1 MPDIISVIIA
11 LVLVIVAAV
20 HDLREFRIP
29 NRLIVAGIVAGVSVI
44 VIRAFTGEYIGNYI
58 LGTLVGLAGMI
69 FLYIIRAVGAGDV
82 KLFMLLGCYLEQ
94 HKLMVCIGIAMM
106 LAGAA
111 ALVRIICSKECRQHV
126 KEVLCY
132 VYKMLRTGAMTD
144 DMPLKSR
151 AAVIRLAVPV
161 LCSTLLCMGGVL

>member
-82 KLFMLLGCYLEQ
+82 KLLAVIGMLTGLDFVLQ
-94 HKLMVCIGIAMM
+94 LMAVSLITGLFTGIVELFLKKTREVSMGSNGIKVHGFHYAVGI
-106 LAGAA
+106 LAGY
-111 ALVRIICSKECRQHV
+111 VV
-126 KEVLCY
+126 VL
-132 VYKMLRTGAMTD
+132 
-144 DMPLKSR
+144 
-151 AAVIRLAVPV
+151 
-161 LCSTLLCMGGVL
+161 

>member
-82 KLFMLLGCYLEQ
+82 KLL
-94 HKLMVCIGIAMM
+94 
-106 LAGAA
+106 
-111 ALVRIICSKECRQHV
+111 
-126 KEVLCY
+126 
-132 VYKMLRTGAMTD
+132 
-144 DMPLKSR
+144 
-151 AAVIRLAVPV
+151 AVIGMLTGLDFVLQLMAVSLITGLFTGIV
-161 LCSTLLCMGGVL
+161 ELFFKKDQRGQYGEQWNKGAWVSLCSGGSGWICCCVGIQVCCGFMNDIT

>member
-29 NRLIVAGIVAGVSVI
+29 NRLIVAGVSVI

-58 LGTLVGLAGMI
+58 LGTLAGLAGMT

-82 KLFMLLGCYLEQ
+82 KLLAVIGMLTGLEFVLQ
-94 HKLMVCIGIAMM
+94 LMAVSLITGLFTGIVELFLKKTREVSMGSNGIKAHGFHYAVGV
-106 LAGAA
+106 LAGYVVV
-111 ALVRIICSKECRQHV
+111 LVYRCV
-126 KEVLCY
+126 VVL
-132 VYKMLRTGAMTD
+132 
-144 DMPLKSR
+144 
-151 AAVIRLAVPV
+151 
-161 LCSTLLCMGGVL
+161 

>member
-29 NRLIVAGIVAGVSVI
+29 NRLIVAGIVVGVSVI

-58 LGTLVGLAGMI
+58 LGTLAGLAGMT

-82 KLFMLLGCYLEQ
+82 KLLAVIGMLTGLEFVLQ
-94 HKLMVCIGIAMM
+94 LMVVSLITGLFTGIVEF
-106 LAGAA
+106 LKKT
-111 ALVRIICSKECRQHV
+111 R
-126 KEVLCY
+126 EVSMGSNGIKAHGFHY
-132 VYKMLRTGAMTD
+132 
-144 DMPLKSR
+144 
-151 AAVIRLAVPV
+151 AV
-161 LCSTLLCMGGVL
+161 GVLTGYVVVLVYRCVVVL

>member
-29 NRLIVAGIVAGVSVI
+29 NRLIVAGIVVGVSVI

-58 LGTLVGLAGMI
+58 LGTLAGLAGMT

-82 KLFMLLGCYLEQ
+82 KLLAVIGMLTGLEFVLQ
-94 HKLMVCIGIAMM
+94 LMVVSLITGIFTGIVE
-106 LAGAA
+106 LF
-111 ALVRIICSKECRQHV
+111 LKKTR
-126 KEVLCY
+126 EVSMGIKAHGFHY
-132 VYKMLRTGAMTD
+132 
-144 DMPLKSR
+144 
-151 AAVIRLAVPV
+151 AV
-161 LCSTLLCMGGVL
+161 GVLTGYVVVLVYRCVVVL

>member
-29 NRLIVAGIVAGVSVI
+29 NRLIVAGIVVGVSVI

-58 LGTLVGLAGMI
+58 LGTLAGLAGMT

-82 KLFMLLGCYLEQ
+82 KLLAVIGMLTGLEFVLQ
-94 HKLMVCIGIAMM
+94 LMVVSLITGLFTGIVE
-106 LAGAA
+106 LFLKRPERSVWGAA
-111 ALVRIICSKECRQHV
+111 E
-126 KEVLCY
+126 
-132 VYKMLRTGAMTD
+132 
-144 DMPLKSR
+144 
-151 AAVIRLAVPV
+151 
-161 LCSTLLCMGGVL
+161 

>member
-29 NRLIVAGIVAGVSVI
+29 NRLIVAGVSVI

-58 LGTLVGLAGMI
+58 LGTLAGLAGMT

-82 KLFMLLGCYLEQ
+82 KLLAVIGMLTGLEFVLQ
-94 HKLMVCIGIAMM
+94 LMVVSLITGLFTGIVELFLKKTREVSMGSSGIKAHGFHYAVGV
-106 LAGAA
+106 LAGYVVV
-111 ALVRIICSKECRQHV
+111 LVYRCV
-126 KEVLCY
+126 VVL
-132 VYKMLRTGAMTD
+132 
-144 DMPLKSR
+144 
-151 AAVIRLAVPV
+151 
-161 LCSTLLCMGGVL
+161 

>member
-29 NRLIVAGIVAGVSVI
+29 NRLIVAVI

-82 KLFMLLGCYLEQ
+82 KLLAVIGMLTGLDFVLQ
-94 HKLMVCIGIAMM
+94 LMAVSLITGLFTGIVELFLKKTREVSMGSNGIKAHGFHYAVGV
-106 LAGAA
+106 LAGYVVV
-111 ALVRIICSKECRQHV
+111 LVYRCV
-126 KEVLCY
+126 VVL
-132 VYKMLRTGAMTD
+132 
-144 DMPLKSR
+144 
-151 AAVIRLAVPV
+151 
-161 LCSTLLCMGGVL
+161 

>member
-29 NRLIVAGIVAGVSVI
+29 NRLIVAGIVVGVSVI

-58 LGTLVGLAGMI
+58 LGTLAGLAGMT

-82 KLFMLLGCYLEQ
+82 KAVIGMLTGLEFVLQ
-94 HKLMVCIGIAMM
+94 LMVVSLITGI
-106 LAGAA
+106 LTGIVE
-111 ALVRIICSKECRQHV
+111 LFLKKTR
-126 KEVLCY
+126 EVSMGSSGIKAHGFHY
-132 VYKMLRTGAMTD
+132 
-144 DMPLKSR
+144 
-151 AAVIRLAVPV
+151 AV
-161 LCSTLLCMGGVL
+161 GVLTGYVVVLVYRCVVVL

>member
-29 NRLIVAGIVAGVSVI
+29 NRLIVAGIVVGVSVI

-58 LGTLVGLAGMI
+58 LGTLAGLAGMT

-82 KLFMLLGCYLEQ
+82 KLLAVIGMLTGLEFVLQ
-94 HKLMVCIGIAMM
+94 LMVVSLITGFFTGIVE
-106 LAGAA
+106 LF
-111 ALVRIICSKECRQHV
+111 LKKTR
-126 KEVLCY
+126 EVSMGSSGIKAHAFHY
-132 VYKMLRTGAMTD
+132 
-144 DMPLKSR
+144 
-151 AAVIRLAVPV
+151 AV
-161 LCSTLLCMGGVL
+161 GVLTGYVVVLVYRCVVVL

>member
-29 NRLIVAGIVAGVSVI
+29 NRVI

-58 LGTLVGLAGMI
+58 LGTLAGLAGMT

-82 KLFMLLGCYLEQ
+82 KLLAVIGMLTGLEFVLQ
-94 HKLMVCIGIAMM
+94 LMVVSLITGIFTGIVE
-106 LAGAA
+106 LF
-111 ALVRIICSKECRQHV
+111 LKKTR
-126 KEVLCY
+126 EVSMGSSGIKAHGFHY
-132 VYKMLRTGAMTD
+132 
-144 DMPLKSR
+144 
-151 AAVIRLAVPV
+151 AV
-161 LCSTLLCMGGVL
+161 GVLTGYVVVLVYRCVVVL

>member
-69 FLYIIRAVGAGDV
+69 FQGCRCRRCKAFGSNWNVDRIGFCTAAYGGISYYRAFYGN
-82 KLFMLLGCYLEQ
+82 C
-94 HKLMVCIGIAMM
+94 
-106 LAGAA
+106 
-111 ALVRIICSKECRQHV
+111 
-126 KEVLCY
+126 
-132 VYKMLRTGAMTD
+132 
-144 DMPLKSR
+144 
-151 AAVIRLAVPV
+151 
-161 LCSTLLCMGGVL
+161 

>member
-29 NRLIVAGIVAGVSVI
+29 NRLIVAGIVVGVSVI

-58 LGTLVGLAGMI
+58 LGTLAGLAGMT

-82 KLFMLLGCYLEQ
+82 KLLAVIGMLTGLEFVLQ
-94 HKLMVCIGIAMM
+94 LMVVSLITGIFTGIVE
-106 LAGAA
+106 LFLKKDQRGQYGEQRNKGAW
-111 ALVRIICSKECRQHV
+111 LS
-126 KEVLCY
+126 
-132 VYKMLRTGAMTD
+132 
-144 DMPLKSR
+144 
-151 AAVIRLAVPV
+151 
-161 LCSTLLCMGGVL
+161 LCSGGSDWICCCVGIQVCCGFMNDIT

>member
-29 NRLIVAGIVAGVSVI
+29 NRLIVAGIVVGVSVI

-58 LGTLVGLAGMI
+58 LGTLAGLAGMT

-82 KLFMLLGCYLEQ
+82 KLLAVIGMLTGLEFVLQ
-94 HKLMVCIGIAMM
+94 LMVVSFITGLFIGVIE
-106 LAGAA
+106 LCFKRTS
-111 ALVRIICSKECRQHV
+111 LVRVGSTGIEGHGFHYAV
-126 KEVLCY
+126 AVLIGY
-132 VYKMLRTGAMTD
+132 VVVLGYRVV
-144 DMPLKSR
+144 
-151 AAVIRLAVPV
+151 VIL
-161 LCSTLLCMGGVL
+161 

>member
-29 NRLIVAGIVAGVSVI
+29 NRLIVAGIVVGVSVI

-82 KLFMLLGCYLEQ
+82 KLLA
-94 HKLMVCIGIAMM
+94 VIGSLITGLFTGIVELFLKKTREVSMGSNGIKAHGFHYAVGV
-106 LAGAA
+106 LAGYVVV
-111 ALVRIICSKECRQHV
+111 LVYRCV
-126 KEVLCY
+126 VVL
-132 VYKMLRTGAMTD
+132 
-144 DMPLKSR
+144 
-151 AAVIRLAVPV
+151 
-161 LCSTLLCMGGVL
+161 

>member
-29 NRLIVAGIVAGVSVI
+29 NRLIVVGVSVI

-58 LGTLVGLAGMI
+58 LGTLAGLAGMT

-82 KLFMLLGCYLEQ
+82 KLLAVIGMLTGLEFVLQ
-94 HKLMVCIGIAMM
+94 LMVVSLITGIFTGIVE
-106 LAGAA
+106 LF
-111 ALVRIICSKECRQHV
+111 LKKTR
-126 KEVLCY
+126 EVSMGSSGIKAHGFHY
-132 VYKMLRTGAMTD
+132 
-144 DMPLKSR
+144 
-151 AAVIRLAVPV
+151 AV
-161 LCSTLLCMGGVL
+161 GVLTGYVVVLVYRCVVVL

>member
-29 NRLIVAGIVAGVSVI
+29 NRLIVAGIVVGVSVI

-58 LGTLVGLAGMI
+58 LGTLAGLAGMT

-82 KLFMLLGCYLEQ
+82 KLL
-94 HKLMVCIGIAMM
+94 
-106 LAGAA
+106 
-111 ALVRIICSKECRQHV
+111 
-126 KEVLCY
+126 
-132 VYKMLRTGAMTD
+132 
-144 DMPLKSR
+144 
-151 AAVIRLAVPV
+151 AVIGMLTGLEFVLQLMAVSLITGLFTGIV
-161 LCSTLLCMGGVL
+161 ELFLKKTREVSMGKQWNKGAWVSLCSGGSGWICCCVGIQVCCGFMNDIT